1 MTIRMLIDA
10 SHEEETRMAIVRGNR
25 VEDFDYES
33 LAKRPLKS
41 NVYLAKV
48 TRVEPSLQA
57 AFVEYGGNRHGF
69 LAFSEIHPDYYQ
81 IPVADREALIAKE
94 AVANIEVLEDEADD
108 KEPEADSEKDDTED
122 NDTEDNVEDNDS
134 EEDGEDAS
142 DEISSIHD
150 EDEDEEARLRLKM
163 AKRLRHRY
171 KIQEVIKKNQIILIQ
186 VVKEE
191 RGNKGAALTT
201 YLSLPGRYCVLMPNT
216 LHGGG
221 VSRKIASVS
230 DRKRLKSILADL
242 NMPGGMACIIRTAG
256 HSRTKAEI
264 KRDYDYLN
272 RMWSGIRDLTLKSIA
287 PTLIYEEGNLIKRSI
302 RDHYT
307 REIDEIWVEGEKGY
321 TTARNFM
328 RLLMPSHAKKVQH
341 YKDSVPLFHK
351 YQVEGELDSLYNPTV
366 QLKSGGYIVINP
378 TEALVSIDVNSGR
391 ATKGHNIEET
401 AHKTN
406 LEAAEEVARQ
416 LRLRDMAGLLVID
429 FIDMEQRSN
438 NRSVEKR
445 MKDCLKADRARL
457 QVGRI
462 SGFGLME
469 MSRQRLRSGVL
480 ESSTRTCPH
489 CEGTGVI
496 RAVESQALHIL
507 RSLEEEGIRKQNRPI
522 QVSLPTTVAIYMLN
536 TKRRKMLELEE
547 NYGLSIDVTID
558 DTLPETAFRIDKKDT
573 SKKEI
578 GKQTRP
584 EKSNR
589 SDKSGQNRQQNQNRP
604 QNNNN
609 SSNNSS
615 NNNNNN
621 NDQAAATDEDGQPKR
636 RRRRRRRGRG
646 RDDNNQPQ
654 QEAGEQTN
662 KPEPVSTENI
672 APAAE
677 DNQAVEAKAA
687 EDKPASESKSSS
699 EAKPSSEEAK
709 PASEEGQAEKKPRR
723 RRRPRRPRT
732 EGSSQNNSTSEAAA
746 AEPTAAAE
754 PVVEAEKPQEAAPA
768 KRRARPARKKPESSD
783 KEKSVEKEVPE
794 KTKEDKPKAAK
805 KPAAAKKKEPAKK
818 AEKSQTDSRVQ
829 VIDVGKPTDDDDG
842 GSKKKGWWQRAIG
855 N

>member
-10 SHEEETRMAIVRGNR
+10 SHEEETRVAIVRGNR

-33 LAKRPLKS
+33 SAKKPLKS

-94 AVANIEVLEDEADD
+94 AVENIEVLEEEADD
-108 KEPEADSEKDDTED
+108 KTDETDDKAPEEETSEEGEDGD
-122 NDTEDNVEDNDS
+122 NDDED
-134 EEDGEDAS
+134 S
-142 DEISSIHD
+142 DEIASLHD

-171 KIQEVIKKNQIILIQ
+171 KIQEVIKKNQVILIQ

-221 VSRKIASVS
+221 VSRKIANVA
-230 DRKRLKSILADL
+230 DRKKLKSILADL

-264 KRDYDYLN
+264 KRDYDYLS

-287 PTLIYEEGNLIKRSI
+287 PSLIYEEGNLIKRSI

-307 REIDEIWVEGEKGY
+307 REIDEVWVEGEKGY

-328 RLLMPSHAKKVQH
+328 RLLMPSHAKKIQH
-341 YKDSVPLFHK
+341 YNDSVPLFQK
-351 YQVEGELDSLYNPTV
+351 YQVETQLDGMYNPTV

-406 LEAAEEVARQ
+406 LEAAEEIARQ

-445 MKDCLKADRARL
+445 MKDCLKVDRARL

-496 RAVESQALHIL
+496 RAVESQVLHIL
-507 RSLEEEGIRKQNRPI
+507 RVLEDEGIRRKNRTI
-522 QVSLPTTVAIYMLN
+522 KLSLPTSIAVYLLN
-536 TKRRKMLELEE
+536 SKRRKLLELEE
-547 NYGLSIDVTID
+547 NYSLSIDVSID
-558 DTLPETAFRIDKKDT
+558 DSLPETAFHIDKK
-573 SKKEI
+573 EG
-578 GKQTRP
+578 GKQGGRP
-584 EKSNR
+584 EKNNR
-589 SDKSGQNRQQNQNRP
+589 DRPNKQNRP
-604 QNNNN
+604 DKPQPQQPQQQKSKDSAPTESTTP
-609 SSNNSS
+609 SS
-615 NNNNNN
+615 
-621 NDQAAATDEDGQPKR
+621 DEEQQPKR

-646 RDDNNQPQ
+646 RDR
-654 QEAGEQTN
+654 
-662 KPEPVSTENI
+662 
-672 APAAE
+672 E
-677 DNQAVEAKAA
+677 DNQTQEASTEQPVDAAAADATIPETKEGPETKEAPKAQ
-687 EDKPASESKSSS
+687 EGS
-699 EAKPSSEEAK
+699 EAKDVKQDET
-709 PASEEGQAEKKPRR
+709 EKKPRR
-723 RRRPRRPRT
+723 RRSRRPRT
-732 EGSSQNNSTSEAAA
+732 DTQTRNTENTDWAADAGNVAEKSNAPEKNISEKAKDSSEKNEEDAPKAPKRRGRSRKA
-746 AEPTAAAE
+746 AET
-754 PVVEAEKPQEAAPA
+754 
-768 KRRARPARKKPESSD
+768 SD
-783 KEKSVEKEVPE
+783 KEESAKEKPE
-794 KTKEDKPKAAK
+794 KAKVAKRPAAK
-805 KPAAAKKKEPAKK
+805 KTKAAPKDDKKKA
-818 AEKSQTDSRVQ
+818 DSRVQ
-829 VIDVGKPTDDDDG
+829 VIEVGKEGDADAS